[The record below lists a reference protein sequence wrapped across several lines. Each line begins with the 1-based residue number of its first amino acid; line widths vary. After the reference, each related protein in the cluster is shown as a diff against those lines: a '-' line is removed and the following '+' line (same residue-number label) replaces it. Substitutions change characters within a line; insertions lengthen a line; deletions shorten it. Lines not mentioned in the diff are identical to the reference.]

1 MKIRIKLI
9 LTALFLTLSSFIY
22 AGETPNLKV
31 GILSDIHVSN
41 EKSKETFIKALDY
54 FRNNDVDAVMIAGD
68 LVEMGMDS
76 ELQMVA
82 DAWYEVFPKDK
93 GLKGKKITKLF
104 VTGNHDIRGHTYQT
118 VKKHFTDEEIQQ
130 HNISANKEI
139 LWKQLFK
146 EEYQPIYIKEVNGY
160 TFIGANFVNVK
171 NIPGLE
177 SFFVTH
183 KDQIPADKPVFYFQH
198 VHPAGTCMSSS
209 NSVDDGKSTEL
220 LKQYPNLICFSGHSH
235 TSLTDERTIW
245 QGEFTSVG
253 TGSLK
258 YTTLISDGHENGA
271 LPKDQNSQM
280 VRINHNDAGHGMI
293 MSVFNDRVE
302 LLRHEIKNDEDLGTW
317 IIPLDVKNR
326 PYSFERRAE
335 EVPAPEFAA
344 KSSVRV
350 SMKENGKDRQKNPVR
365 QMNVFFPGI
374 ASSDAGPRAFD
385 FEVNVETMSQDTPV
399 VILTKKVFSR
409 GAHLGELI
417 DNESKSHCTFAISE
431 LPAGVPFR
439 FAVYPMNCF
448 GRKGKPIYSTVMT
461 L

>member
-1 MKIRIKLI
+1 MKTMFKI
-9 LTALFLTLSSFIY
+9 LFSALFLTISSFIN

-54 FRNNDVDAVMIAGD
+54 FRTNDVDAVMIAGD

-104 VTGNHDIRGHTYQT
+104 VTGNHDIRGHTYKT
-118 VKKHFTDEEIQQ
+118 VRKHFTEEEIQQ
-130 HNISANKEI
+130 HHINGQKEV
-139 LWKQLFK
+139 LWKKYFK
-146 EEYQPIYIKEVNGY
+146 EEYQPIYIKEVKGY

-171 NIPGLE
+171 NVPGLE
-177 SFFVTH
+177 SFFASH
-183 KDQIPADKPVFYFQH
+183 EDQIPSDKPFFYFQH
-198 VHPAGTCMSSS
+198 VHPAGTCMS
-209 NSVDDGKSTEL
+209 NAKDKDDGKSTEL
-220 LKQYPNLICFSGHSH
+220 LKRYSNLICFSGHSH

-271 LPKDQNSQM
+271 LPKEHNSQM
-280 VRINHNDAGHGMI
+280 SRINHNEADHGMI
-293 MSVFNDRVE
+293 MSVYDDRVE

-317 IIPLDVKNR
+317 IIPLDVENR
-326 PYSFERRAE
+326 PYSFEKRAE

-344 KSSVRV
+344 NSSVRV
-350 SMKENGKDRQKNPVR
+350 SMKENGKDRQKNPVK

-374 ASSDAGPRAFD
+374 TSSDAHPRAFD
-385 FEVNVETMSQDTPV
+385 FEVNVETMSQDTAAV
-399 VILTKKVFSR
+399 VLTKKVFSR

-417 DNESKSHCTFAISE
+417 DTEIKSHCTFALSE
-431 LPAGVPFR
+431 LPVGVPFR
-439 FAVYPMNCF
+439 FVVYPMNCF
-448 GRKGKPIYSTVMT
+448 GRKGKPIYSSIMT